1 MNPETAEL
9 GPQIKIIKFMSGQEV
24 VARVIGGDGIVYVLE
39 SPLTVQPV
47 RQGDKIGM
55 ALTPFSL
62 AGNADKQVTV
72 ASLHVTCMM
81 DPDEQFKTHYLA
93 TIAGI
98 ELPTNSPGP
107 RISLTD

>member
-93 TIAGI
+93 NIAGI